1 MRSWFGVF
9 GSAEGKRAGR
19 RPSALDGAEGASQLA
34 SQQRIAL
41 AAPGSDWSP
50 GKTLAA
56 FGAPPILPARL
67 LPSLPRGIQLRQS

>member
-1 MRSWFGVF
+1 MRSWFEAI
-9 GSAEGKRAGR
+9 GSAEGKRADR

-34 SQQRIAL
+34 SQQRIAF

-50 GKTLAA
+50 GTKLA
-56 FGAPPILPARL
+56 APPILPARL